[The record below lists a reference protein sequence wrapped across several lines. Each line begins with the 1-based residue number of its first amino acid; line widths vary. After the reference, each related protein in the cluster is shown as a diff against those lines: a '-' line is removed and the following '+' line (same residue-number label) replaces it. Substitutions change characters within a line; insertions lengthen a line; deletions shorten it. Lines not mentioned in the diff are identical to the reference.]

1 MAPHKVSLA
10 FDKKTYNIDYEENR
24 FSPEAGTEKDVMK
37 YFVTKVIQ
45 ESLKSHY

>member
-24 FSPEAGTEKDVMK
+24 FRLGFMHKTMLIKRRK
-37 YFVTKVIQ
+37 N
-45 ESLKSHY
+45 